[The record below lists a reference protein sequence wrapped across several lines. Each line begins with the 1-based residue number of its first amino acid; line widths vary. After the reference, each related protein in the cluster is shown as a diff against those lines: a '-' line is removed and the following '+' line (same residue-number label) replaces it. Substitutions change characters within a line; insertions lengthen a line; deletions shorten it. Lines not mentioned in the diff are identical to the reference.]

1 MPLQTA
7 RSLARWFVR
16 PLSEPER
23 SFWRV
28 VTTCFLAAVT
38 LWLLNAL
45 NKTYTT
51 RISYPL
57 QWRYDEA
64 RFIPVRPLAGRV
76 EVQATGRGWKLLRNT
91 LGLDIKP
98 AEVMVRHPGGSGAV
112 PGTALRPGLVGAM
125 EGLQLNAVL
134 TDTVYFEFDQLVTRR
149 LPLRLSPAANGTA
162 LPFAARF
169 VPAEVTFRGP
179 AATLG
184 SWPGYY
190 QVHLPTAPAGSSD
203 GSIIV
208 PIGGPALVETD
219 VQQVQVK
226 LQPRQVRT
234 RKVLLTPTLQNY
246 PAGAPELHLQPAQVP
261 VEVQYFPEDSARL
274 DVSQVQV
281 FADYRQLR
289 PDDSTVQL
297 QFRPLPYTVRGARLQ
312 TPVVR
317 VRRSPT
323 PPTQE

>member
-28 VTTCFLAAVT
+28 VTSCFLAAVV

-51 RISYPL
+51 RVSYPL
-57 QWRYDEA
+57 QWHFDEA
-64 RFIPVRPLAGRV
+64 RYIPVRPLAERV
-76 EVQATGRGWKLLRNT
+76 DVQVTGRGWKLLRNT
-91 LGLDIKP
+91 LGLDIRP
-98 AEVMVRHPGGSGAV
+98 AEVIVRRPGGSGAV
-112 PGTALRPGLVGAM
+112 SGATLRPGLLGAM

-134 TDTVYFEFDQLVTRR
+134 TDSVYFEFDRLITRQ
-149 LPLRLSPAANGTA
+149 LPLRLSPGADGRA

-169 VPAEVTFRGP
+169 EPATVTFRGP
-179 AATLG
+179 ASTLNA
-184 SWPGYY
+184 WPNYY
-190 QVHLPTAPAGSSD
+190 QVHLPKAPAGSSD

-226 LQPRQVRT
+226 LQPRKLLT
-234 RKVLLTPTLQNY
+234 RKVLVTPTLHHF
-246 PAGAPELHLQPAQVP
+246 PADSTLRLQPAQVTVA
-261 VEVQYFPEDSARL
+261 VEYFPEDSARL
-274 DVSQVQV
+274 DLSQVQV
-281 FADYRQLR
+281 FADYRQLH

-297 QFRPLPYTVRGARLQ
+297 LFRPLPYTVRGARIGA
-312 TPVVR
+312 PVVR
-317 VRRSPT
+317 VLSVHPRP
-323 PPTQE
+323 